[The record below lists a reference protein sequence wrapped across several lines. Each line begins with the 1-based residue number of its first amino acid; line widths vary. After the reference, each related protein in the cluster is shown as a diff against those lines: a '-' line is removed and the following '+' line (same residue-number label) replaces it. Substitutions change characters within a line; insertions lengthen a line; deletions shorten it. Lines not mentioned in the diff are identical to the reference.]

1 MLSNVSSLHIL
12 SNIWYFIQIMH
23 TRRENNQKCKEAFKE
38 MAETGKDILI
48 QERRG
53 TKAVKTVTDD
63 NEKRRNYRILIPYM

>member
-1 MLSNVSSLHIL
+1 MTSNVLSFLIL
-12 SNIWYFIQIMH
+12 SDIWYFIQIMH

-53 TKAVKTVTDD
+53 TKAVKT
-63 NEKRRNYRILIPYM
+63 

>member
-1 MLSNVSSLHIL
+1 MLCQSNVCQTFGIISSK
-12 SNIWYFIQIMH
+12 SCIQ
-23 TRRENNQKCKEAFKE
+23 EGKNNQKCKEAFKE

-53 TKAVKTVTDD
+53 TKAVTTVTDD

>member
-1 MLSNVSSLHIL
+1 MIL
-12 SNIWYFIQIMH
+12 SFLILSDIWYIIQIMH

-53 TKAVKTVTDD
+53 TKAVKT
-63 NEKRRNYRILIPYM
+63 